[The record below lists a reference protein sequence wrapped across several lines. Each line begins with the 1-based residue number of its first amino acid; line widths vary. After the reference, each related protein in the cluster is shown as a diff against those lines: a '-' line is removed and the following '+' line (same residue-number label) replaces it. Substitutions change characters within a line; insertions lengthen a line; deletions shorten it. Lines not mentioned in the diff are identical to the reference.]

1 MASLYASDVYDGLYI
16 EITQGAITGGN
27 DTATTFGNMLGL
39 EDSQSIGVKSSQY
52 TVDKD
57 DITDFYV
64 GHRKIVYN
72 GVEMRL

>member
-64 GHRKIVYN
+64 CHRKIVYN